1 MRFELTLSFI
11 FDRMNF
17 LIHEEK
23 TMGFFDFI
31 ADAGANLFK
40 GDKPAEP
47 EVTKPI
53 AVLIQEAGVV
63 TDNLKVNFKQG
74 NVTLSGYVPNQ
85 EQKEKA
91 VLVAGNVK
99 GVSGVQDNLILG
111 APPVEVEKQEEEM
124 VKAEEEA
131 KEAAPSFKTYTVK
144 SGDTLGAIAKEVY
157 GKAGL
162 YVKIFEANTPML
174 KDADHIYPGQV
185 LKIPELD

>member
-1 MRFELTLSFI
+1 
-11 FDRMNF
+11 
-17 LIHEEK
+17 
-23 TMGFFDFI
+23 MGFFDFI
-31 ADAGANLFK
+31 ADAGKNLFK
-40 GDKPAEP
+40 SDKPAEP

-53 AVLIQEAGVV
+53 AVLIQEAGVK
-63 TDNLKVNFKQG
+63 TDDLKVKFKQG
-74 NVTLSGYVPNQ
+74 VVTLSGYVPNQ

-99 GVSGVQDNLILG
+99 GVSGVQDNIILG
-111 APPVEVEKQEEEM
+111 EPPADTAKQEEEI
-124 VKAEEEA
+124 KQAEEQA
-131 KEAAPSFKTYTVK
+131 KDAKPSFKTYTVK

-185 LKIPELD
+185 LKIPKLD